1 MTPTEWETL
10 MAKPYTLSVQ
20 STMAAEARNVLRY
33 VPHDKPLDTTALVE
47 SLWPEGSVTTE
58 EGRRMRQRFFQRIIR
73 NPRFLAAWRRRGE
86 AREGTR
92 FMFGK
97 MIQPWLWSAPANA
110 PVAAEPV
117 AQVVISAPSPDPLPK
132 SQTVGSGMVA
142 RADVESILRGAGIGL
157 TVEQAIKQYGGGQ

>member
-20 STMAAEARNVLRY
+20 STMAAEARNVLRN
-33 VPHDKPLDTTALVE
+33 VPHDKPIDTTALVE
-47 SLWPEGSVTTE
+47 SLWPEGSATTE
-58 EGRRMRQRFFQRIIR
+58 EGRRMRSRFFKRIIR

-86 AREGTR
+86 AREGYGVT
-92 FMFGK
+92 FGK
-97 MIQPWLWSAPANA
+97 MVRPWLWSAPANV

-117 AQVVISAPSPDPLPK
+117 AQVVVAVPDPL
-132 SQTVGSGMVA
+132 SQTIQQPDMVA
-142 RADVESILRGAGIGL
+142 RADVERILRGAGIGL